1 MINSKSCGYCKQF
14 LSEVFPEFNIS
25 KFPIIII
32 DDEDKPEWF
41 FKALKENRIK
51 PYRGTPY
58 FIIWDE
64 IEKYEINR
72 IVGYLDRD
80 TFYRDLEKKLLLHMN
95 K

>member
-41 FKALKENRIK
+41 SKALKENKIK
-51 PYRGTPY
+51 
-58 FIIWDE
+58 
-64 IEKYEINR
+64 
-72 IVGYLDRD
+72 
-80 TFYRDLEKKLLLHMN
+80 
-95 K
+95 